1 MLLSEQNL
9 KKILQQAK
17 PTTTHN
23 LPEFE
28 VSVMAKIELYNKR
41 NLEAQTE
48 RSVHRDKISSG
59 IFLSLTVLF
68 GLIISIDFDKSIQHI
83 ELIFI
88 ETISIGMMIY
98 CSNSLFRLWK
108 YRPNNRPI
116 P

>member
-9 KKILQQAK
+9 KKILQQNK
-17 PTTTHN
+17 PSMMHN

-28 VSVMAKIELYNKR
+28 VSVMAKIELYNQQ
-41 NLEAQTE
+41 NLEAQTQ
-48 RSVHRDKISSG
+48 RSVHREKIFSG

-68 GLIISIDFDKSIQHI
+68 GLIISVDFVKSIQHI

-98 CSNSLFRLWK
+98 CCNSLFKLRK
-108 YRPNNRPI
+108 YRPNNRPL